1 MGIMKMCLTGCV
13 VNASKICE
21 GCELVKKRE
30 SGILL
35 AISSLPGKYGI
46 GDFGVEAYNFV
57 DFLEKAGQ
65 KNWQILPLGITGFGD
80 SPYQSFSAF
89 AGNPYFIDLDEFVK
103 LGFLTEKDI
112 ESADFTQTSRV
123 DFGKL
128 YIEKYRLLRKAYSNG
143 AAKLMPRLKSFY
155 KENSWW
161 LREFALFMAIK
172 DSHDNKPWTE
182 WDEEFLSFG
191 SRDVLQYESGNK
203 LSIFFWVFTQYFFLQ
218 QWLELK
224 AYANEKGIKIIGDLP
239 IYVAADSSDLWA
251 NPEYFKLDENYLPT
265 TIAGVPPDYF
275 TATGQLWGNPIYK
288 WDALEKSGYDFWI
301 RRIRHSMVL
310 YDTIRIDHFRGFE
323 AFWEVPFG
331 SVDAVNGVW
340 TKGPGMKLFK
350 KISEVFGDVDIIA
363 EDLGFQ
369 TGEVVKLIE
378 ETGFPGMRILQFA
391 FDPIGDS
398 DYLPHNHQR
407 NCIVYTGTHDNKTV
421 KDWIE
426 TAPADS
432 RDYAVEYLKLD
443 EISEG
448 YSWGMIRGAWG
459 TNAYLA
465 IAQMQDF
472 LDLGEE
478 GRMNEPA
485 TIGTNWSWRVKR
497 VELTD
502 ELAERI
508 ARLTW
513 IYRRGKNVQPRE
525 S

>member
-1 MGIMKMCLTGCV
+1 M
-13 VNASKICE
+13 
-21 GCELVKKRE
+21 
-30 SGILL
+30 
-35 AISSLPGKYGI
+35 
-46 GDFGVEAYNFV
+46 
-57 DFLEKAGQ
+57 
-65 KNWQILPLGITGFGD
+65 
-80 SPYQSFSAF
+80 
-89 AGNPYFIDLDEFVK
+89 
-103 LGFLTEKDI
+103 
-112 ESADFTQTSRV
+112 
-123 DFGKL
+123 
-128 YIEKYRLLRKAYSNG
+128 
-143 AAKLMPRLKSFY
+143 
-155 KENSWW
+155 
-161 LREFALFMAIK
+161 
-172 DSHDNKPWTE
+172 
-182 WDEEFLSFG
+182 
-191 SRDVLQYESGNK
+191 
-203 LSIFFWVFTQYFFLQ
+203 
-218 QWLELK
+218 
-224 AYANEKGIKIIGDLP
+224 
-239 IYVAADSSDLWA
+239 
-251 NPEYFKLDENYLPT
+251 
-265 TIAGVPPDYF
+265 PPDYF

-350 KISEVFGDVDIIA
+350 KISEVFGEVDIIA

-508 ARLTW
+508 ARVTW